1 MGRRQVIDTLVRP
14 EGLEPSTPCLEGRC
28 SIHLSYGRVRSYTE
42 LPFRSLT
49 DTAGQPSE
57 LGRFVGG
64 FRIVMIREMA

>member
-1 MGRRQVIDTLVRP
+1 
-14 EGLEPSTPCLEGRC
+14 
-28 SIHLSYGRVRSYTE
+28 VRSYTE

-49 DTAGQPSE
+49 DTAAQPSE